1 MTSHSNTRAKA
12 VAADSALQT
21 KAQRGFLAITALI
34 AAIAISLS
42 VFGAKAAPVDKP
54 EKRID
59 AETVVSDSHSAL
71 KQLLSGKQHGATIQ
85 QLVAK
90 SRGVMIF
97 PELLKGGFFF
107 GGEGGTGVLLARAED
122 GSWSDPAFFSTGS
135 LSFGL
140 QAGVQKSRGIVILM
154 NDRAL
159 IQALDTEF
167 ELGADSSVAIGSEG
181 ADMEFSTTNL
191 VKDAYYYAETDGGL
205 YAGVSLEGGGF
216 VVRDGLNHGYYSDDN
231 ANPKTIVLD
240 RRYRNSHSQ
249 PLVNELRA
257 VK

>member
-1 MTSHSNTRAKA
+1 MTQQAQATARPFPAKQMIMGFLGLMAAIA
-12 VAADSALQT
+12 VAALTLQ
-21 KAQRGFLAITALI
+21 ANAN
-34 AAIAISLS
+34 
-42 VFGAKAAPVDKP
+42 PVDKP
-54 EKRID
+54 QKRMD
-59 AETVVSDSHSAL
+59 AEEIVTDADGAL
-71 KQLLSGKQHGATIQ
+71 AQLIVNEQHGETIKA
-85 QLVAK
+85 LIAK

-97 PELLKGGFFF
+97 PELLKGGLFF

-122 GSWSDPAFFSTGS
+122 GTWSDPAFFSTGS

-159 IQALDTEF
+159 VQALDTEF
-167 ELGADSSVAIGSEG
+167 ELGADTSVAIGGEG
-181 ADMEFSTTNL
+181 MDREYSTTNY

-216 VVRDGLNHGYYSDDN
+216 VLREGMNHAYYRDDN

-240 RRYRNSHSQ
+240 RRYRNPHSQ
-249 PLVNELRA
+249 PLIKKLRSI
-257 VK
+257 K

>member
-1 MTSHSNTRAKA
+1 MTPRAKTITA
-12 VAADSALQT
+12 TSRMNSPRNT
-21 KAQRGFLAITALI
+21 LAIGLLTLFT
-34 AAIAISLS
+34 AIALS
-42 VFGAKAAPVDKP
+42 VFAFAAKAAPVDKP

-59 AETVVSDSHSAL
+59 AESVVSDSHTAL
-71 KQLLSGKQHGATIQ
+71 KQLLAGSQHGETIKE
-85 QLVAK
+85 LVNK

-159 IQALDTEF
+159 VQALDTEF
-167 ELGADSSVAIGSEG
+167 ELGADTSVAIGSEG
-181 ADMEFSTTNL
+181 ADREYSTTNY

-231 ANPKTIVLD
+231 ASPKTIVLD

-249 PLVNELRA
+249 PLVSELRA
-257 VK
+257 IK